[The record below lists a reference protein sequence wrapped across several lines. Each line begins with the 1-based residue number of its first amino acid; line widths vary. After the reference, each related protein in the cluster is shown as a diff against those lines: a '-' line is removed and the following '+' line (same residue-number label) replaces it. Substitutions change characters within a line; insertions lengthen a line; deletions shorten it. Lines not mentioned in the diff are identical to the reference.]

1 MTEGPLT
8 RLARALLL
16 AAAAAV
22 LVALVAVSAAG
33 YHLGSSGSAQPSP
46 YAVDAILSIVIA
58 VYLIGAVALLAGTIW
73 AGVDVRRR
81 QPELV
86 RRRRTGTGIMLVLGA
101 LAILLFAS
109 ERFNLRLRI
118 HHVQRPPAAQTTP
131 TAPSAN
137 TPSGRRTSPDRRAQ
151 FRLVPFLAVLAAAGI
166 AVGAIYVAETRRR
179 RRLPREAPIAEEL
192 TDVLE
197 ETLDDLRAERDP
209 RRAVIAAYARME
221 RVLGAHGIPRRRF
234 EAPHEYLGRV
244 LAELTGGRAA
254 ERLTALFELARFS
267 PHEVDSSMK
276 AEAIEAIEALQAE
289 LALAGT
295 AEAA

>member
-1 MTEGPLT
+1 VTDGPLT

-22 LVALVAVSAAG
+22 LVGLVAVSAAG
-33 YHLGSSGSAQPSP
+33 YRLGESGSAQPSP

-58 VYLIGAVALLAGTIW
+58 LYLIGAVAVIAGTVW
-73 AGVDVRRR
+73 AGLDVRRR
-81 QPELV
+81 QPEQV
-86 RRRRTGTGIMLVLGA
+86 KRRRTARGIMLALGA
-101 LAILLFAS
+101 LAVLLFAT
-109 ERFNLRLRI
+109 ERFHLRLRI
-118 HHVQRPPAAQTTP
+118 HHIQRPPSVRTAP
-131 TAPSAN
+131 TA
-137 TPSGRRTSPDRRAQ
+137 TSGHASPGSRTSPNHRAQ
-151 FRLVPFLAVLAAAGI
+151 FRLAPFLAVLAAAGL
-166 AVGAIYVAETRRR
+166 AVGAIYTAENRRR
-179 RRLPREAPIAEEL
+179 RRLPREAPVAEEL
-192 TDVLE
+192 ADVLD
-197 ETLDDLRAERDP
+197 ETLDDLRSERDP

-254 ERLTALFELARFS
+254 EQLTALFELARFS
-267 PHEVDSSMK
+267 PHEVDSAMK

-289 LALAGT
+289 LALAGA